1 MQKFWFLFVV
11 IGLMGCATGYRPKGA
26 NGGYYD
32 YPGKEENQY
41 VVGFIGN
48 RHTDYKKTNAYA
60 HRHALELCKEKG
72 LTGYIVHKDKEKVKL
87 KKSKTE
93 ITIECK

>member
-1 MQKFWFLFVV
+1 MRKILVLIFAF
-11 IGLMGCATGYRPKGA
+11 GLIHCATAYKPKGA

-32 YPGKEENQY
+32 FPGKEENQY

-48 RHTDYKKTNAYA
+48 RHTDYKKVNAYA
-60 HRHALELCKEKG
+60 HQHALELCKEKG
-72 LTGYIVHKDKEKVKL
+72 LSGYTVIKDKEKVKM

-93 ITIECK
+93 ITVQCK

>member
-1 MQKFWFLFVV
+1 MRKIPIFILILILVN
-11 IGLMGCATGYRPKGA
+11 CATAYKPKGA

-32 YPGKEENQY
+32 YPGKDENEY

-48 RHTDYKKTNAYA
+48 RHTDYKKVNAYA
-60 HRHALELCKEKG
+60 HQHALELCKEKG
-72 LTGYIVHKDKEKVKL
+72 LNGYTVIKNKEKIKM

-93 ITIECK
+93 ITIQCK